1 MSTDDVLVRLAES
14 CTIRVPRGFTP
25 ASRRFGTPEG
35 LQLHY
40 LDWPGQGDTIVFLHG
55 GALTAHTWD
64 LVALE
69 LENDFH
75 CVALDLRG
83 HGLSDWSERYSIPDS
98 VRDVAALADQLG
110 GDGFHVVGMSL
121 GGNVA
126 AHYAASPG
134 TRARS
139 LVLVDVG
146 PGVDFGATQGMRE
159 FMSLTRHSVVDPPR
173 NTIVASGFSKRLD
186 GRMYPRS
193 SVRSRTV
200 GESGL
205 ITRRSIGSSRSPCCM
220 RSGSTRSGSSWR
232 YGLVHARRRS
242 PSQSARENRHDS
254 ARRRSRRPT
263 GPAGYLGGRS
273 RSRFGRERFLV
284 AQLSRGDHEN
294 QAGAGEPP
302 RP

>member
-126 AHYAASPG
+126 AHYAASPALA
-134 TRARS
+134 RAR
-139 LVLVDVG
+139 G
-146 PGVDFGATQGMRE
+146 RRPGGRFRRDAGHARVHEPADRRALAGRAGRRRLRGEHERRTPRQ
-159 FMSLTRHSVVDPPR
+159 DPVPLHPHDPAPAR
-173 NTIVASGFSKRLD
+173 WLARLA
-186 GRMYPRS
+186 
-193 SVRSRTV
+193 
-200 GESGL
+200 
-205 ITRRSIGSSRSPCCM
+205 RRSAPA
-220 RSGSTRSGSSWR
+220 
-232 YGLVHARRRS
+232 ARLR
-242 PSQSARENRHDS
+242 PHPPEARG
-254 ARRRSRRPT
+254 A
-263 GPAGYLGGRS
+263 
-273 RSRFGRERFLV
+273 
-284 AQLSRGDHEN
+284 
-294 QAGAGEPP
+294 AGAGEVHAAAGAHRARRAQP
-302 RP
+302 RADR

>member
-25 ASRRFGTPEG
+25 ASRRFATPEG

-98 VRDVAALADQLG
+98 VYDVAALADQLG

-159 FMSLTRHSVVDPPR
+159 FMSRPIAELSLDELVDGAFAVSTSGGPR
-173 NTIVASGFSKRLD
+173 DKILYRYIHMTQRLPD
-186 GRMYPRS
+186 GS
-193 SVRSRTV
+193 
-200 GESGL
+200 L
-205 ITRRSIGSSRSPCCM
+205 A
-220 RSGSTRSGSSWR
+220 WR
-232 YGLVHARRRS
+232 GDRRR
-242 PSQSARENRHDS
+242 PHDYAHILAKLEELPGLAKS
-254 ARRRSRRPT
+254 MPLPVRIVR
-263 GPAGYLGGRS
+263 GGRS
-273 RSRFGRERFLV
+273 RVLTDEKVAAFAACFPNGSWALVPDAGHNVQEDAPKALARELRDFLR
-284 AQLSRGDHEN
+284 AK
-294 QAGAGEPP
+294 
-302 RP
+302 